1 MRQLN
6 KRIALILAL
15 ILVAFLQCP
24 IVTADLEIRNANP
37 LGENIICFGDSLT
50 YGTGAA
56 RDKSYPA
63 RLSEMIGQPII
74 NAGIPGNTT
83 ADGLERLETDVLER
97 SPRIVLIT
105 LGGNDLKNGVRKDVA
120 YKNLKA
126 IIEAIQAEGG
136 LVILGG
142 IKFIILDK
150 GYGEM
155 YKKLAKETDIILIQN
170 VLSGLVGKDKY
181 MSDPIHPNAAGYEIM
196 AKRFHEAIEPY
207 L

>member
-1 MRQLN
+1 MKRKTFSLN
-6 KRIALILAL
+6 TL
-15 ILVAFLQCP
+15 FLLLSCFLL
-24 IVTADLEIRNANP
+24 TACGSREPVVLN
-37 LGENIICFGDSLT
+37 GENIICFGDSLT

-56 RDKSYPA
+56 QNKSYPA
-63 RLSEMIGQPII
+63 QLSAMIDQPVI

-83 ADGLERLETDVLER
+83 ADGLERLETDVLEK

-120 YKNLKA
+120 FMNLKT

-136 LVILGG
+136 LVVMGG
-142 IKFIILDK
+142 VKFIILDK

-155 YKKLAKETDIILIQN
+155 YKKLAKETDIILIPN
-170 VLSGLVGKDKY
+170 ILGGLIGKDKY
-181 MSDPIHPNAAGYEIM
+181 MSDPIHPNGAGYEIM
-196 AKRFHEAIEPY
+196 AQKFHKAIEPY

>member
-1 MRQLN
+1 MIIKLYIN
-6 KRIALILAL
+6 SLFLLLSCFLLAACGGDEPVILS
-15 ILVAFLQCP
+15 
-24 IVTADLEIRNANP
+24 
-37 LGENIICFGDSLT
+37 GENIICFGDSRT

-56 RDKSYPA
+56 RNKSYPA
-63 RLSEMIGQPII
+63 QLSAMIGKPLI

-83 ADGLERLETDVLER
+83 ADGLERLDTDVLAK

-105 LGGNDLKNGVRKDVA
+105 LGGNDLKNGVRQDA
-120 YKNLKA
+120 AFMNLKT
-126 IIEAIQAEGG
+126 IINAIQAKGG

-142 IKFIILDK
+142 VKFLFLDK

-155 YKKLAKETDIILIQN
+155 YKRLAKETDIILIPDI
-170 VLSGLVGKDKY
+170 LSGLIGKDKY

-196 AKRFHEAIEPY
+196 ATKFKKAIEPY